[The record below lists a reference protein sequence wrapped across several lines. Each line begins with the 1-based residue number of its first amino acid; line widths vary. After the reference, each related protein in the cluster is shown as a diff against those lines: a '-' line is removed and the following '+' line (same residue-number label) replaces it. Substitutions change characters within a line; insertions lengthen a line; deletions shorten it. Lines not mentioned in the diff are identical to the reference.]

1 MKIKIRIPD
10 WLLSPGVMA
19 LVAITLLGLV
29 AALIRFNQGISAISN
44 LTDAYPWG
52 FWISFDIYTGVALG
66 AGAFT
71 MAAVV
76 YIFDLKKYTPL
87 VRPSVLTGFLGYAMV
102 AVGLLVDLGRPENIW
117 HMIVYQNHT
126 SFLFEIGICVMTY
139 LTVLL
144 LEFIPVIFEGF
155 KLNGLVHFFHKWL
168 TLPLVILGVVLS
180 TLHQSSLGSL
190 TLIMPEKLHPLWWTP
205 YIPILF
211 FVSAM
216 TVGLSMVIFESEM
229 SSRAFNRSIEI
240 HLLKDIAK
248 WIPYPTALY
257 LLLRFAQLTYEGKLG
272 LLFSSG
278 YFSLLFWLEILLF
291 GIIPI
296 AIFSQEKLRINPDW
310 LLYGS
315 ISAVL
320 GLVLN
325 RFDVSWIALGGRIFT
340 TEGYVPSILEVSIS
354 FGMVAA
360 SLLAFR
366 YIALHF
372 PLFVDEEAEHH
383 DHPVTHL
390 QEAHSA
396 AQGD

>member
-1 MKIKIRIPD
+1 MKIKIRVPD
-10 WLLSPGVMA
+10 WMLSPGVMT
-19 LVAITLLGLV
+19 LVVLTLLGGI
-29 AALIRFNQGISAISN
+29 AAIVRFIHGIGAISN
-44 LTDAYPWG
+44 LNDAYPWG

-76 YIFDLKKYTPL
+76 YIFDIKKYTPL

-117 HMIVYQNHT
+117 HMIVYQNHH

-144 LEFIPVIFEGF
+144 FEFLPVIFEGLHF
-155 KLNGLVHFFHKWL
+155 DNVVHFFHKWL

-190 TLIMPEKLHPLWWTP
+190 TIIEPEKLHPLWWTP
-205 YIPILF
+205 FIPVLF
-211 FVSAM
+211 FVSAV
-216 TVGLSMVIFESEM
+216 TVGFAMVIFESEM
-229 SSRAFNRSIEI
+229 SARAFNRSIEI
-240 HLLKDIAK
+240 HLLKDVAS
-248 WIPYPTALY
+248 WIPYGSGLY
-257 LLLRFAQLTYEGKLG
+257 LLLRFGQLAYEGKLG
-272 LLFSSG
+272 LLFTSG
-278 YFSLLFWLEILLF
+278 NYTIVFWAEIILF

-296 AIFSQEKLRINPDW
+296 IMFAQKKMRESPDG

-315 ISAVL
+315 LSVVL

-325 RFDVSWIALGGRIFT
+325 RFDVSWIMLGGRIFT
-340 TEGYVPSILEVSIS
+340 TSGYVPSLPEVSIS
-354 FGMVAA
+354 VGMVAA
-360 SLLAFR
+360 SLLVFR

-372 PLFVDEEAEHH
+372 PLFVEEEDYH
-383 DHPVTHL
+383 DQHVAYR
-390 QEAHSA
+390 EASQA
-396 AQGD
+396 GD